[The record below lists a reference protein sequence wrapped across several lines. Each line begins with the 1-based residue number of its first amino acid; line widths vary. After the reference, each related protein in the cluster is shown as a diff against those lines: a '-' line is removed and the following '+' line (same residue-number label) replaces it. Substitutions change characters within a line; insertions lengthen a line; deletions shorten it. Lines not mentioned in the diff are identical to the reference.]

1 MTFRLLKLPLLAFR
15 NVLSYWNHDQIFDF
29 SLISKRTKYLTKS
42 LTQKSTSATIFFEP
56 KLYVR
61 LDFQLQPYNA
71 HCFALNDGFSHF
83 RFSTE
88 NVTEGF
94 LDVLK
99 HLLNIFNASVE
110 SIHIDAKL
118 GEKDMNLIFKYIN
131 NLGQE
136 SISKLYYDCDKTK
149 QIDYL
154 LQSNKK
160 PIEDLELNVRRDH
173 TYIGET
179 IADSS
184 SIQLYKCLNTICLSD
199 GHLLTMLNTVGMDIR
214 KSVLTNEYLNMFLK
228 SWTSGRTNSRLKL
241 AFFRVKETIN
251 LRTIL
256 GDIPVVKR
264 DPRTT
269 KRYFETQLWGKTYSN
284 WIFGGYDIQLSDGR
298 TATLQ
303 WHKFQ
308 RKSDSSPVPVRW
320 IQKYEDVHE
329 MEDNIDS
336 DARENRVQEP
346 EKEGEP
352 VKEHKP
358 YYLQMLSI
366 IVW

>member
-1 MTFRLLKLPLLAFR
+1 MTFRLLKLPLLAFK
-15 NVLSYWNHDQIFDF
+15 NILSYWNPDEIFDF

-42 LTQKSTSATIFFEP
+42 LTQKSTSATIFFDP

-61 LDFQLQPYNA
+61 LVFQLQPYNE
-71 HCFALNDGFSHF
+71 HCFALNDGFRHF

-88 NVTEGF
+88 NVIEGF

-99 HLLNIFNASVE
+99 HLLNIFNASVKT
-110 SIHIDAKL
+110 IHIDAKL

-131 NLGQE
+131 NLEQE
-136 SISKLYYDCDKTK
+136 SILKLYYNCDKTK

-160 PIEDLELNVRRDH
+160 PIEVLELYAIRDKTYVR
-173 TYIGET
+173 ET
-179 IADSS
+179 ISDSS
-184 SIQLYKCLNTICLSD
+184 PIQLYKCLNTICLSD
-199 GHLLTMLNTVGMDIR
+199 GDLLTMLNTVEMDIR

-256 GDIPVVKR
+256 KGIPVVKR
-264 DPRTT
+264 DPRNT
-269 KRYFETQLWGKTYSN
+269 KRYFETQLWGGTYSN

-303 WHKFQ
+303 WHKYK
-308 RKSDSSPVPVRW
+308 RNSDCSPVPVRW
-320 IQKYEDVHE
+320 IQKYEDVNE
-329 MEDNIDS
+329 MEDNIDF
-336 DARENRVQEP
+336 DARENRVEEP
-346 EKEGEP
+346 ENEGEP